1 MSSKLK
7 VNFVDNYIKYLC
19 AKYFIF
25 THENNQDEICDI
37 EIFKSKLD
45 KIDLSKI
52 KNTDKHMINL
62 TKQIANTFSCIA
74 ICTKKPI
81 ELNETIYLHYKKYK
95 CLKYTANSSDECC

>member
-1 MSSKLK
+1 MSSKVK
-7 VNFVDNYIKYLC
+7 INFVDNYIKYLVN
-19 AKYFIF
+19 KYFIF
-25 THENNQDEICDI
+25 THENNQTEICDI

-62 TKQIANTFSCIA
+62 TKQIASTFLCIA

-81 ELNETIYLHYKKYK
+81 DLDDKIYLHYKKYK
-95 CLKYTANSSDECC
+95 CLKYSTHSSDECC